1 MITFDKPLKYGL
13 IGGLA
18 LVTYAVLMYAMDVSV
33 LNPIF
38 AFTNVIITFGVT
50 ITLAVMAINK
60 MRVNDFGGTI
70 TYLQALIAGFVVI
83 LVAFYV
89 YNIFDYLLN
98 GLIDPENLP
107 RKVDDFLL
115 TMEGKVP
122 EETFDELVNT
132 LSKNIDPMK
141 NFVKSLWVNPL
152 MAIGISA
159 IVSIFVRKK
168 PVDKL
173 V

>member
-13 IGGLA
+13 IAGLA
-18 LVTYAVLMYAMDVSV
+18 LVTYSVLMYAMDVSV

-38 AFTNVIITFGVT
+38 AITNVLITFGVT
-50 ITLAVMAINK
+50 ITLAVMAVNK
-60 MRVNDFGGTI
+60 MRVTDFDGTI
-70 TYLQALIAGFVVI
+70 TYFQAFIAVFVVLI
-83 LVAFYV
+83 VAFYMA
-89 YNIFDYLLN
+89 NIFDYLLN

-132 LSKNIDPMK
+132 LSKNIDPLK
-141 NFVKSLWVNPL
+141 NLVKSLWLNPL
-152 MAIGISA
+152 MAIGLSA
-159 IVSIFVRKK
+159 IVSIFVKKK